1 MSTDPS
7 YSRSKSSPHTIYY
20 QSFFLLRVSLVI
32 NDRPARI
39 SSDDGHFT
47 ISCCGYSR
55 SPVSIT
61 FDTLTTHVNAVVKE
75 YGLGGVSNYWCEDV
89 PLFELKL
96 SSDENFKR
104 FLHSEGK
111 VQSDLASRIGTML
124 VQQRKLP
131 SHGAVSVHTEV
142 YMLTPH
148 PERKDASIVQVSSQ
162 NLAKCIATWRG
173 SKVFDFGTLFHEY
186 RSDHRGILDEGRLN
200 YVMPHTVKIQS
211 FTISVS

>member
-7 YSRSKSSPHTIYY
+7 YSRSFLPKSSRHTIYY

-39 SSDDGHFT
+39 FSDDGHFT
-47 ISCCGYSR
+47 ITCCGYST
-55 SPVSIT
+55 VSIT

-75 YGLGGVSNYWCEDV
+75 YGLEGVSNYWCENV

-131 SHGAVSVHTEV
+131 SQGAVSVHTEV
-142 YMLTPH
+142 YMLTPD
-148 PERKDASIVQVSSQ
+148 PERKDASIIQVSSQ
-162 NLAKCIATWRG
+162 NLAKCIATWRE

-186 RSDHRGILDEGRLN
+186 RKGHRRILDEGRLN
-200 YVMPHTVKIQS
+200 YVTPHT